1 MEEMQE
7 IVEELIDVRA
17 VLSRLFFRGGNS
29 GLTTG
34 GTPAWPL

>member
-17 VLSRLFFRGGNS
+17 ALSHSFSRGGNE
-29 GLTTG
+29 GVTTG
-34 GTPAWPL
+34 GTPTGSM